1 MSNEEILLDEIRTR
15 CAELQTLIYDLKKGS
30 PKAMDE
36 KSISYLKIDLKN
48 IKKEIHDKVYEYR
61 LAQLDKELEK

>member
-1 MSNEEILLDEIRTR
+1 
-15 CAELQTLIYDLKKGS
+15 
-30 PKAMDE
+30 MDE
-36 KSISYLKIDLKN
+36 KSISYLKTDLKN